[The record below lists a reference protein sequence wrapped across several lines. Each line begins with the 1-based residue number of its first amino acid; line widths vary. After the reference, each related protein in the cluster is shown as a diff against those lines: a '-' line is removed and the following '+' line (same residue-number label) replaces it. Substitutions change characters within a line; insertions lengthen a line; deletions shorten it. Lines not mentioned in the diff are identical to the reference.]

1 MDAPFAELKA
11 QREALGLSLE
21 DIFQYTRI
29 NPAYLEALETGR
41 FDVLPETYIR
51 LFLRKYAQEIG
62 LDPTEMLG
70 RYDTLVHV
78 PKAAPPEVSGRRSA
92 SGPFLSIAFALV
104 LVVIVGTVAVL
115 RQEASDQVVSDDPIA
130 SAPHQAPSAGLPAPQ
145 NDQGIPGDSAVAET
159 QTGSRQATQDQDAV
173 APAFA
178 EGSEGRL
185 SKPDASAAEA
195 QDPSVSADALLPPV
209 VPERLQARTAVAPAD
224 TGQPALP
231 ASLGKAVASAYA
243 LAFPLSVQDSLLAL
257 EGRAV
262 DTVRISVSADGEPP
276 FSATLSPGSLRRWN
290 AHNRLLIE
298 VDRASAIDLSLQGMP
313 LTPQGDAGRRHR
325 FFISRSSI
333 WIEEIDHL
341 PPPSRS
347 LPSDR

>member
-1 MDAPFAELKA
+1 MDAPFTKLKA
-11 QREALGLSLE
+11 RREALGLSLE
-21 DIFQYTRI
+21 DIFQHTRI

-70 RYDTLVHV
+70 HYETLVAV
-78 PKAAPPEVSGRRSA
+78 PTPPGVSGQSSA

-104 LVVIVGTVAVL
+104 LAAGIGTVAVL
-115 RQEASDQVVSDDPIA
+115 HQGASDEAASDVPIS
-130 SAPHQAPSAGLPAPQ
+130 SAPHQAPSAGLPAPR
-145 NDQGIPGDSAVAET
+145 NDQDISGDSVAAPSET
-159 QTGSRQATQDQDAV
+159 PPVSREAAQVQDAV
-173 APAFA
+173 APAST
-178 EGSEGRL
+178 EGTEGDLSEANAPATEVQ
-185 SKPDASAAEA
+185 S
-195 QDPSVSADALLPPV
+195 PSVSADTPLPLV
-209 VPERLQARTAVAPAD
+209 APEQRTAVSPVS
-224 TGQPALP
+224 TGQSSPEE
-231 ASLGKAVASAYA
+231 AVTSAYA
-243 LAFPLSVQDSLLAL
+243 LVFSLPAQDSLLAL

-262 DTVRISVSADGEPP
+262 DTVRISVSTDGEQP
-276 FSATLSPGSLRRWN
+276 FNATLSPGSLRRWN
-290 AHNRLLIE
+290 AHNRLFIE

-341 PPPSRS
+341 PPPSRA
-347 LPSDR
+347 LPTDH